1 MGCNTRRRKLWKAL
15 SVDAEEMELLFR
27 NAQKAAQERKDI
39 TPDEREEWADKTRH
53 VLTVFDRHGIPRPV
67 HSKKSDLPRRSAMA
81 GYAALWDV
89 LARMLY
95 PFGATQ
101 AAEEQVLIDRVQ
113 MVDALSRLG
122 QLAAA
127 QGKNIEL
134 VAMGGAAMVLGYSA
148 RLSTHDVDVLIVS
161 PSDAKFVRDLAQS
174 VARERGLPDNW
185 LNDGAKGFLMGTS
198 VGPTV
203 LTKPGLT
210 VRILD
215 PDQLL
220 AMKLSAWRDSRDETD
235 ARWLLREISPTAGD
249 REAVWATIELYLLPG
264 KQLKA
269 RYAFDELWEGLL
281 HDNN

>member
-1 MGCNTRRRKLWKAL
+1 MSCNTRRRKLWKVL
-15 SVDAEEMELLFR
+15 GLDAEAIETLFR
-27 NAQKAAQERKDI
+27 NAQKAAQERDDI
-39 TPDEREEWADKTRH
+39 THGELQEWAEKTRH
-53 VLTVFDRHGIPRPV
+53 VLTVFDRHGIARPV

-95 PFGATQ
+95 PFGATE

-203 LTKPGLT
+203 LNKPGLT

-215 PDQLL
+215 PIQLL

-235 ARWLLREISPTAGD
+235 ARWLLREISPTAGG
-249 REAVWATIELYLLPG
+249 REVVWAKIEPYLVSG
-264 KQLKA
+264 RQLKA
-269 RYAFDELWEGLL
+269 RYAFDELWEEVR
-281 HDNN
+281 HDDD